1 VPLVYQ
7 ILPITPTS
15 LQPPPPR
22 LAAGQELILLH
33 EALPGKR
40 NIIGV
45 DLAPGM
51 VQVAQ
56 QLIGC
61 AAGQAAAL
69 SLGPWHADGVTV

>member
-1 VPLVYQ
+1 MQL
-7 ILPITPTS
+7 
-15 LQPPPPR
+15 PPPP

-40 NIIGV
+40 NVIGV

-56 QLIGC
+56 QLIGW
-61 AAGQAAAL
+61 AAAQAAWMSAYT
-69 SLGPWHADGVTV
+69 WHADSVTV